1 MRLVIMGQD
10 LQRGIVEN
18 KVARSRLG
26 KPFRRCD
33 GEGFPEVAFSSVVVG
48 GEILSCGGWIGDRHI
63 DVIL

>member
-18 KVARSRLG
+18 KVARSRLD

-48 GEILSCGGWIGDRHI
+48 GGNIELRRLGWRSSY
-63 DVIL
+63 